1 MAREPREP
9 STPRILIESDRP
21 ARALTPPATA
31 PASSDVGLSLSLS
44 LGESRRDFRPAT
56 SERAS
61 LRLVEQTKIDDPDKF
76 KIWDEGGRANTPIS
90 FWKEERQYE
99 AAAEQAFGTSSTPW
113 SNLSHRKVRAMQEK
127 GHMRA
132 LLLGPS
138 QGSTSGPETPRDLNG
153 LWIST
158 DGELR
163 GEIEGDVLRWDCDGS
178 RSRLQLAGER
188 QEIVSLA
195 VDGCR
200 HFGALSEDGRRLLWA
215 DGDVWVR
222 HDQEAQALAKVVR
235 DQCGGGWQPQPQPPN
250 DCEPSAAGPPVG
262 WSKWK
267 LRWRPNSDGPA
278 WPRCPEWLVQWAESL
293 CACSRAD
300 SHFVQSAGGC
310 CIISLDAE
318 AGALHVLAHFCE
330 KAKAFARLCSRL
342 QPLGGNVFGC
352 LLLGSLPEANPQAS
366 RAVSSG
372 PVVTCVPL
380 QVSSHLW
387 QHQVFQRDV
396 SL

>member
-138 QGSTSGPETPRDLNG
+138 QGSTSGLETPRDLNG

-250 DCEPSAAGPPVG
+250 DCELEPQKFCTQAAAQRLMLPTSRPSAAGPPVGGMPSGYRAPNPKPKPQPKTLNPKPKTLVPSAVQILELGSSRWKKALKKKPKTLPGPG

-278 WPRCPEWLVQWAESL
+278 WPRPRETQ
-293 CACSRAD
+293 
-300 SHFVQSAGGC
+300 
-310 CIISLDAE
+310 E
-318 AGALHVLAHFCE
+318 AGAQGFRFW
-330 KAKAFARLCSRL
+330 AF
-342 QPLGGNVFGC
+342 GV
-352 LLLGSLPEANPQAS
+352 
-366 RAVSSG
+366 
-372 PVVTCVPL
+372 
-380 QVSSHLW
+380 
-387 QHQVFQRDV
+387 
-396 SL
+396 